1 MRCERLALDGDDAAG
16 VAADIRKL
24 VPPPESVRDG
34 VALIVATV
42 RAGGDRAVRDYS
54 RTLDTGGREPQALLV
69 SDDELD
75 TATAGLDPRVRHG
88 IERAIENVE
97 AVARADM
104 PEPSRTT
111 EPGDN
116 RVIRRHVPMQ
126 RAAVYVP
133 GGRAPYP
140 STVVMGTVPA
150 RLAGVEHIAVCS
162 PPGRDGDLDPIVLA
176 ACRLAGVDA
185 VYRMG
190 GAHAIAALAYGTES
204 VPAVDVIVGP
214 GNLYVQEAKR
224 QVFGQVGID
233 GFAGP
238 SDLLVVATGDVDP
251 EPLALDLLAQAEHGS
266 GTLVVAASDHVKL
279 LDRFEEGLTHAAETG
294 AVACLVAAHKAD
306 QLIGFAEAFAP
317 EHLQLVGAEAEALVD
332 RVTRAGCLF
341 VGAGA
346 GTAFGDYIAGSNHIL
361 PTNGAAR
368 FASGVSPH
376 HFLRWFSEVHIG
388 APDELAKSAAPLAR
402 AEGFELHARSME
414 ARIKGEWTAAPDG
427 GAFGENGNQ

>member
-1 MRCERLALDGDDAAG
+1 MRCERLTIARGDPAA

-54 RTLDTGGREPQALLV
+54 RTLDTGGREPQALHV

-75 TATAGLDPRVRHG
+75 AALQELDPQVRAG
-88 IERAIENVE
+88 IERAIENV
-97 AVARADM
+97 ATVARA
-104 PEPSRTT
+104 RI
-111 EPGDN
+111 PGPPPVTVFGEN
-116 RVIRRHVPMQ
+116 RVVHRHAPVE

-140 STVVMGTVPA
+140 STVVMGVVPA
-150 RLAGVEHIAVCS
+150 RLAGVGHIAVCS
-162 PPGRDGDLDPIVLA
+162 PPRRDGDLDPVVLA

-190 GAHAIAALAYGTES
+190 GAHAVAALAYGTES

-238 SDLLVVATGDVDP
+238 SDLLLIATAGADP
-251 EPLALDLLAQAEHGS
+251 EPLALDLLAQAEHGP
-266 GTLVVAASDHVKL
+266 GTLVVATSDDEQL
-279 LDRFEEGLTHAAETG
+279 LDAFGQRLTEAPETG
-294 AVACLVAAHKAD
+294 AVACVVQAADPGQAHA
-306 QLIGFAEAFAP
+306 LAEAFAP
-317 EHLQLVGAEAEALVD
+317 EHLQLVGAAAEALAD
-332 RVTRAGCLF
+332 SVTRAGCLF

-368 FASGVSPH
+368 FASAVSPE
-376 HFLRWFSEVHIG
+376 HFIRRFSEVHIE
-388 APDELAKSAAPLAR
+388 APTELAELAAPLAR

-414 ARIKGEWTAAPDG
+414 ARIR
-427 GAFGENGNQ
+427 ENGPR